1 MMINPLKILITFI
14 LILQA
19 ITSNAEEFTA
29 HCRDYPPELSF
40 DGNKCIGAIPDLL
53 TDIVN
58 ELGHEIFWI
67 KAPWIRS
74 IKMAKDGDVDLL
86 IRHSMTQERKLFL
99 NAIPYGYYTRELSF
113 YKSPAFNSEVKSYN
127 DIKQHNIGAIR
138 GNFYSPTFSTL
149 DTNIL
154 TLVGNTDQLLGM
166 LERGRID
173 LVVTSSS
180 HSEELFSERFEKVTF
195 IDSFYNPMY
204 LSIPKKSKASKHYK
218 DIAKLLLEYRKSKKI
233 DQYFQKYGLDEP
245 KQIFE

>member
-1 MMINPLKILITFI
+1 MKNPLKILITFI
-14 LILQA
+14 FTLHT
-19 ITSNAEEFTA
+19 ITSNAEVFTA

-40 DGNKCIGAIPDLL
+40 DGNKCVGAIPDLI
-53 TDIVN
+53 TDILN
-58 ELGHEIFWI
+58 EQGHEILWM
-67 KAPWIRS
+67 KVPWIRS
-74 IKMAKDGDVDLL
+74 IKMAKDGEVDLL
-86 IRHSMTQERKLFL
+86 IRHSMTEERKLFL

-113 YKSPAFNSEVKSYN
+113 YKSPTFNSEISSYK

-149 DTNIL
+149 ETNIL
-154 TLVGNTDQLLGM
+154 TLVGKTEQLLVM

-195 IDSFYNPMY
+195 VDSFYNPLY
-204 LSIPKKSKASKHYK
+204 LSIPKNAKASKYYK

-233 DQYFQKYGLDEP
+233 NQYFQKYGLDAP